1 MISLIVGG
9 NGKGKTKILL
19 DQANEAIKN
28 SNGSIVYID
37 KSSKHMY
44 ELNNKVRLIDT
55 SNLPL
60 KNPDQFLGALCGVL
74 SQDHDIE
81 KVYLDDFNK
90 LAKLAENEL
99 EKYLEECE
107 RISDLF
113 KVEFIIGIPIDKNE
127 LGDKFRAMV
136 AVEC

>member
-37 KSSKHMY
+37 KNSKHMY

-60 KNPDQFLGALCGVL
+60 KNPDQFIGAICGVL

-81 KVYLDDFNK
+81 KLYLDDFAK
-90 LAKLAENEL
+90 LAKLADGDIEE
-99 EKYLEECE
+99 YLDECE
-107 RISDLF
+107 NISKSF
-113 KVEFIIGIPIDKNE
+113 GVEFIIGVPVDKAS
-127 LGDKFRAMV
+127 LGEKYRAMV
-136 AVEC
+136 TVEC

>member
-60 KNPDQFLGALCGVL
+60 KNPDQFIGAICGVL

-81 KVYLDDFNK
+81 KLYLDDFAK
-90 LAKLAENEL
+90 LAKIADGDIEE
-99 EKYLEECE
+99 YLDECE
-107 RISDLF
+107 NISKSF
-113 KVEFIIGIPIDKNE
+113 GVEFIIGVPVDKAS
-127 LGDKFRAMV
+127 LGEKYRAMV
-136 AVEC
+136 TVEC

>member
-19 DQANEAIKN
+19 DQANEAIKE

-37 KSSKHMY
+37 KNSKHMY

-90 LAKLAENEL
+90 IAKLEEDDL

-107 RISDLF
+107 GISDSF
-113 KVEFIIGIPIDKNE
+113 GVEFVIGIPVDKSALSE
-127 LGDKFRAMV
+127 KFSAMV
-136 AVEC
+136 TVEC

>member
-37 KSSKHMY
+37 RSSKHMY

-60 KNPDQFLGALCGVL
+60 KNPDQFIGAICGVL

-81 KVYLDDFNK
+81 KLYLDDFAK
-90 LAKLAENEL
+90 LAKLADGDIEE
-99 EKYLEECE
+99 YLDECE
-107 RISDLF
+107 NISKSF
-113 KVEFIIGIPIDKNE
+113 GVEFIIGVPVDKAS
-127 LGDKFRAMV
+127 LGEKYRAMV
-136 AVEC
+136 TVEC

>member
-60 KNPDQFLGALCGVL
+60 KNPDQFMGALCGVL

-81 KVYLDDFNK
+81 KMYLDDFAK
-90 LAKLAENEL
+90 LAKLAEGEL
-99 EKYLEECE
+99 EKYLDECE
-107 RISDLF
+107 SISKSF
-113 KVEFIIGIPIDKNE
+113 GVEFIIGVPVDKE
-127 LGDKFRAMV
+127 SLGEKFRAMV
-136 AVEC
+136 TVEC

>member
-60 KNPDQFLGALCGVL
+60 KNPDQFIGAICGVL

-81 KVYLDDFNK
+81 KLYLDDFAK
-90 LAKLAENEL
+90 LAKLADGDIEE
-99 EKYLEECE
+99 YLDECE
-107 RISDLF
+107 NISKSF
-113 KVEFIIGIPIDKNE
+113 GVEFIIGVPVDKAS
-127 LGDKFRAMV
+127 LGEKYRAMV
-136 AVEC
+136 TVEC